1 MADKKLSQ
9 ESSLT
14 KATVATND
22 LIYIADVSANAT
34 KSMTYQEMMQP
45 TDANFRIAGSSD
57 NTKLVAFEVD
67 GLTTATTRTVT
78 IPDADTTMV
87 GTGLTQ
93 TLTNKTLSTGTTFN
107 GYNNAVVIT
116 DASGVAS
123 ALTGTSG
130 QIVSFDTSNV
140 PVAIANPSASDGSTT
155 VKGVFEAN
163 TQAEAD
169 AGTGTPDTSAT
180 LIPTTATIRA
190 RNINAYVADT
200 GSSTAYAIAPTPAH
214 TAYSAGQQFTF
225 KATNA
230 NTTTTPTLNV
240 NSLGAKTIVNPDG
253 TALSVGQIPASAIVH
268 VTYDGTN
275 MQLTSVGTVLP
286 ISDVPNTN
294 VSANSWYT
302 FTLPI
307 SAVLQTGP
315 TEVLDG
321 WLCTANVSQTITD
334 TYRGG
339 AGIFGFSASG
349 AANFSN
355 TLPGTGTNV
364 EYTVSANKAVKIK
377 FRFKDG
383 SGGAGRV
390 GFGLTP
396 SGTPADIYDTNSAT
410 VNTARFLISTSTLY
424 AVTATGAANTN
435 TDISSG
441 ITTSSWH
448 TYEIFFT
455 PGTDC
460 KFYVDGVL
468 KATHTTNLPASGTGI
483 LAFGVSAATTHY
495 ISPITIGIEI

>member
-1 MADKKLSQ
+1 MINFPTSLDTLSNPASSDALNSNGGHALQHANANDAIEALEAKVGIDSSAVTTSLSYKLGGVTGTDKAV
-9 ESSLT
+9 SLT
-14 KATVATND
+14 GT
-22 LIYIADVSANAT
+22 
-34 KSMTYQEMMQP
+34 
-45 TDANFRIAGSSD
+45 
-57 NTKLVAFEVD
+57 EV
-67 GLTTATTRTVT
+67 
-78 IPDADTTMV
+78 
-87 GTGLTQ
+87 
-93 TLTNKTLSTGTTFN
+93 LTNKTLTSPQINLASNATGDIYFRN
-107 GYNNAVVIT
+107 G
-116 DASGVAS
+116 SGVFTRLAI
-123 ALTGTSG
+123 GTSG
-130 QIVSFDTSNV
+130 QILQVSSGGI
-140 PVAIANPSASDGSTT
+140 PEWIANPSASDGSTT

-169 AGTGTPDTSAT
+169 AGTGTPDTTAT
-180 LIPTTATIRA
+180 LIPTTSTIRA

-230 NTTTTPTLNV
+230 NTTTAPTLNV
-240 NSLGAKTIVNPDG
+240 NSLGTKTIVNPDG
-253 TALSVGQIPASAIVH
+253 TALSVGQIPANAIVH
-268 VTYDGTN
+268 ATYDGTN
-275 MQLTSVGTVLP
+275 MQLTSVGTVLS
-286 ISDVPNTN
+286 ITDVPNTN
-294 VSANSWYT
+294 VSANAWYT

-307 SAVLQTGP
+307 SAVLQPGP
-315 TEVLDG
+315 AEVLDG

-339 AGIFGFSASG
+339 AGIFEFAGSG
-349 AANFSN
+349 AANISN
-355 TLPGTGTNV
+355 TLPGTGTNTA
-364 EYTVSANKAVKIK
+364 YTVSANKAVKIK

-383 SGGAGRV
+383 SGGTGRV

-396 SGTPADIYDTNSAT
+396 SGTPGDIYDTNSAT

-448 TYEIFFT
+448 TYEMVFT

-495 ISPITIGIEI
+495 ITPITIGIEI